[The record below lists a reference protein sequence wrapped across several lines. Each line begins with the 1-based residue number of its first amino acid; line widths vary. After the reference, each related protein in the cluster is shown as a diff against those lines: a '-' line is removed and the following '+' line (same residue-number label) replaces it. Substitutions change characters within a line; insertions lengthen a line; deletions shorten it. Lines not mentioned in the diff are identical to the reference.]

1 MKNISYILRFID
13 TARVMAKSLSN
24 HVSNL
29 FEVIHRI
36 KCQFGYDDKK
46 CKTCGIRCKYS
57 DCFLE
62 YTNFKYY
69 LIKYKCLLCK
79 NDFLIH
85 ASFLTT
91 TIISL
96 FHCYEKVLNFMN
108 IWVLGKNFMKCHYL
122 RIKIF
127 TIT

>member
-24 HVSNL
+24 HFSNL

-46 CKTCGIRCKYS
+46 CKTCGIRYKYC

-62 YTNFKYY
+62 YTNCKYY
-69 LIKYKCLLCK
+69 LIKYKCLLCNNNCQRK
-79 NDFLIH
+79 FDEKLKERFFNTCEFSNHDNNKF
-85 ASFLTT
+85 
-91 TIISL
+91 ISL
-96 FHCYEKVLNFMN
+96 
-108 IWVLGKNFMKCHYL
+108 L
-122 RIKIF
+122 RKGA
-127 TIT
+127 